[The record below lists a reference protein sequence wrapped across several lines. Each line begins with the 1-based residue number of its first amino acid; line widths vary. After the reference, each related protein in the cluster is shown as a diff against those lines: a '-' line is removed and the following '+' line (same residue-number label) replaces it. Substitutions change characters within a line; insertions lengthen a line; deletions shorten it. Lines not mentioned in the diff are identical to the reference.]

1 MMTIIFGE
9 IDHRS
14 RSILETDVFDVKALD
29 KVKSIL
35 LQSMSW
41 NMTCVNQYVLQAP
54 SFVLSGT

>member
-1 MMTIIFGE
+1 MTMSINSGTFPVDFFIFGE

-35 LQSMSW
+35 LQSMS
-41 NMTCVNQYVLQAP
+41 
-54 SFVLSGT
+54 